1 MNYICHGNFNKGYS
15 MAKTKFITKKSAL
28 LHQYFGKTTATSKKN
43 TAKELNDMVTHKE
56 PEPQT
61 TQTIPPRIS

>member
-1 MNYICHGNFNKGYS
+1 